1 MSLMS
6 TICVRLKIF
15 GLVHGVYFRASL
27 AAFASNEGVAGWV
40 RNVPDGTVEA
50 LLEGEEGNVTRV
62 VEWARRGPPR
72 ARVDSLTAER
82 QQTRNLKGFRIE
94 G

>member
-1 MSLMS
+1 MSRIALK
-6 TICVRLKIF
+6 VRVY

-27 AAFASNEGVAGWV
+27 ARVASEQGVAGWV

-50 LLEGEEGNVTRV
+50 LLEGDEASVGKV
-62 VEWARRGPPR
+62 VEWAQRGPPR
-72 ARVDSLTAER
+72 ARVDTVKVEG
-82 QQTRNLKGFRIE
+82 QPPRNLKGFRIE